1 MESLWGV
8 ATIVGPILL
17 LAVIVWAWASNRK
30 AGAPSERQA
39 DAGAKQLREEIQAE
53 DERRGNT

>member
-17 LAVIVWAWASNRK
+17 LAVLVWAWASNRK
-30 AGAPSERQA
+30 RGAASEREA
-39 DAGAKQLREEIQAE
+39 DAGAARLYDKVQAE
-53 DERRGNT
+53 DERKGND